1 MDVIGNNV
9 MIPINNITKYLSYK
23 DAYISLSSVSK
34 NINEHINESVPLL
47 NRLIKIQDKI
57 IHSYEWFV
65 TRNNRQLQF
74 NKENLLNENVNN
86 KYMSIYATCFKK
98 EKDVEEYLKKYNL
111 DAYYDY
117 NYAKK
122 RFDFLKSKKMYIINK
137 CLE

>member
-1 MDVIGNNV
+1 MDVIGKNV

-23 DAYISLSSVSK
+23 DAYISFSSVSK
-34 NINEHINESVPLL
+34 NINEHIKESVPLL

-65 TRNNRQLQF
+65 TRNNRQLRF
-74 NKENLLNENVNN
+74 DKENLLKKNKN
-86 KYMSIYATCFKK
+86 KYMSIYATCYSK

-117 NYAKK
+117 NYAKE
-122 RFDFLKSKKMYIINK
+122 RFDFFKSKKMYIINK